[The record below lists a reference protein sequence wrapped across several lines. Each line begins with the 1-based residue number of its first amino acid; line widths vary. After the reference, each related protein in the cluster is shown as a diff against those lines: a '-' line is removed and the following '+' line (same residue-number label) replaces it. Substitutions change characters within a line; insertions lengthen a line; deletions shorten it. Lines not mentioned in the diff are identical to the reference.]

1 MKKKVVF
8 GILTIIMI
16 VSTVFVGV
24 NATDTGASVPKT
36 VAETKEVNKIE
47 QRDLNTE
54 TQKDLI
60 YSSKYLVKGKNICRI
75 EPKTSVEEFRKNIE
89 VAEGKEIKIY
99 KGDKEIVSGYI
110 GTGMK
115 LREENGEEYT
125 LSVKGDITGD
135 GLASQ
140 IELTKIIRHLIEL
153 KDWKLEGAE
162 ALSADITGEGQINLV
177 DVSKLINYIVY
188 GRWEIEEDKK
198 PVPNLTDDNLKI
210 KYTTTEWTNGPVK
223 VEIETTVEG
232 DYKLQ
237 YSTDGEN
244 WKDYTGEIEMNENGN
259 IHIRLEDSNGE
270 VGDEVVI
277 TISNIDKEAPIVKLS
292 PNGGSYVLPT
302 TGKGT
307 ISTVLTAEDIGKS
320 GLDTLQ
326 YAWSTSNSQEPTE
339 WINFTNGS
347 KVGKINIV
355 GAQTYYLWTKV
366 TDKAGN
372 RATNVKVSAP
382 FIISENADVA
392 NQITLTANPTETN
405 WTNGNVT
412 VTASFGSNLTQE
424 RKLTCTGTA
433 GTDYVVNGSTSVVVK
448 TNGKTVTAEAKDVAG
463 NKIVATLNI
472 TNIDKTLP
480 TVQLSPNGGSFIL
493 PATGGAKI
501 GTTLTATDGEGSG
514 LATLQYAWSTSN
526 SQEPTEWIN
535 FTNGSKVEKINIVGA
550 QTYYLWTKVIDNAGN
565 RATNIKVSA
574 PFIISANADVA
585 NQITLTANPTETNW
599 TNGDVTVTAS
609 YGANLTQE
617 RNLTCTGTAGTDY
630 VVNGSTSVVVKTNGR
645 TVTAEAKDAAGN
657 IVRKSLNISK
667 IDKTA
672 PVMNGLTAS
681 TTNWTNGNVTLTG
694 KATDAQS
701 GIVAYQF
708 SQANNL
714 TATSGGWVTLTTG
727 TTSQITQTGTAN
739 ANGTWYFYVKDAA
752 GNVNKNSVVVYIDKT
767 LPTMNSLT
775 PSPATWTNGNVTLT
789 GKATDAQSGII
800 AYQFS
805 QTSNL
810 TATSGGWTNLTTAT
824 KTQITQTGTANANG
838 TWYFYVK
845 DVAGNVNK
853 SSVVVYIDKTVPVM
867 NSLTAT
873 TTSWTNG
880 NVILTGKAT
889 DTQSGIVAY
898 QFSKADNITAGSG
911 GWVTLTTP
919 STSQI
924 TQTGTATAN
933 GTWYFY
939 VKDQAGNVN
948 KNSIAVKIDKLAP
961 TINTVTAGE
970 ITTSSI
976 KITVAATDPVATTAN
991 GSSGI
996 KSYYYSKD
1004 GGNTWTSAQTSA
1016 SYTYSGLSSG
1026 TNYTFAVKV
1035 VDNAGNMSEKKTT
1048 TATTEQDLP
1057 AFAMCTGTPTKWQT
1071 DSIWVDCPDCGESG
1085 GVETYGGYYECDDCG
1100 FGFARPTR
1108 TASCRNCSYRD
1119 TTVTSYDF
1127 CWGPSGEDHD
1137 IAAAQEAYENHNIS
1151 GRRDFW
1157 DYWN

>member
-1 MKKKVVF
+1 MY
-8 GILTIIMI
+8 
-16 VSTVFVGV
+16 
-24 NATDTGASVPKT
+24 
-36 VAETKEVNKIE
+36 ET
-47 QRDLNTE
+47 
-54 TQKDLI
+54 
-60 YSSKYLVKGKNICRI
+60 
-75 EPKTSVEEFRKNIE
+75 
-89 VAEGKEIKIY
+89 
-99 KGDKEIVSGYI
+99 
-110 GTGMK
+110 
-115 LREENGEEYT
+115 
-125 LSVKGDITGD
+125 
-135 GLASQ
+135 
-140 IELTKIIRHLIEL
+140 
-153 KDWKLEGAE
+153 
-162 ALSADITGEGQINLV
+162 
-177 DVSKLINYIVY
+177 
-188 GRWEIEEDKK
+188 
-198 PVPNLTDDNLKI
+198 
-210 KYTTTEWTNGPVK
+210 
-223 VEIETTVEG
+223 
-232 DYKLQ
+232 
-237 YSTDGEN
+237 
-244 WKDYTGEIEMNENGN
+244 GN

-326 YAWSTSNSQEPTE
+326 YAWSTSNIKEPTA
-339 WINFTNGS
+339 WTNFTNRS
-347 KVGKINIV
+347 KVEKTGINEGEIW
-355 GAQTYYLWTKV
+355 YLWTKV

-382 FIISENADVA
+382 FIMSANADVA
-392 NQITLTANPTETN
+392 NTITLTANPTETN
-405 WTNGNVT
+405 WTNGDVT
-412 VTASFGSNLTQE
+412 VTVIYGANLTQE
-424 RKLTCTGTA
+424 RKLACTGTA
-433 GTDYVVNGSTSVVVK
+433 GTDYVINGSASVVVK

-480 TVQLSPNGGSFIL
+480 TVQLSQNGGSYIL

-526 SQEPTEWIN
+526 SQEPTQWIN
-535 FTNGSKVEKINIVGA
+535 FTNGSKVEKTNITETG
-550 QTYYLWTKVIDNAGN
+550 TWYLWTKVTDNAGN

-574 PFIISANADVA
+574 PFVISANADVA
-585 NQITLTANPTETNW
+585 NTITLTANPTETNW
-599 TNGDVTVTAS
+599 TNGDVTVTVS
-609 YGANLTQE
+609 YGANLTQG

-630 VVNGSTSVVVKTNGR
+630 VVNGSTSVVVKTNGK
-645 TVTAEAKDAAGN
+645 TVTAEAKDVAGN
-657 IVRKSLNISK
+657 IVRKSLTIGK
-667 IDKTA
+667 IDKTL

-708 SQANNL
+708 SQDANL
-714 TATSGGWVTLTTG
+714 IATSGGWNTIAA

-739 ANGTWYFYVKDAA
+739 ANGTWYFYVKDVA
-752 GNVNKNSVVVYIDKT
+752 GNVNKSRVVVYIDKT

-789 GKATDAQSGII
+789 GKATDAQSGIV

-824 KTQITQTGTANANG
+824 KTQITQNYTATKTG

-845 DVAGNVNK
+845 DAAGNVNK

-880 NVILTGKAT
+880 NVTLTGKAT
-889 DTQSGIVAY
+889 DAQSGIVAY
-898 QFSKADNITAGSG
+898 QFSQTSNLTATSG
-911 GWVTLTTP
+911 GWTNLTTA
-919 STSQI
+919 TKTQI
-924 TQTGTATAN
+924 TQNYTATKT

-939 VKDQAGNVN
+939 VKDAAGNVN
-948 KNSIAVKIDKLAP
+948 KNSVTINIDKTAPTVTSVTGNPTTWTNGNVTLTVNGATDGASGLNATAYSFDGGTTWQSGNTKTYSQNTSNIVIKVRDAVGNVYTHTTISITKIDKALP
-961 TINTVTAGE
+961 TVSSVTVGD

-976 KITVAATDPVATTAN
+976 KITATAADAVATTAN
-991 GSSGI
+991 GSSEI

-1057 AFAMCTGTPTKWQT
+1057 VFATCTGTPTKWKT
-1071 DSIWVDCPDCGESG
+1071 DDGYITCVYCNEEG
-1085 GVETYGGYYECDDCG
+1085 GVSLRGGYYECDDCG
-1100 FGFARPTR
+1100 FGFLRPTSVS
-1108 TASCRNCSYRD
+1108 SCMSCGKRD
-1119 TTVTSYDF
+1119 TDWLDYDL
-1127 CWGPSGEDHD
+1127 CWGPDGEDHD
-1137 IAAAQEAYENHNIS
+1137 VKAAREAYANHNVS
-1151 GRRDFW
+1151 GRKEFW
-1157 DYWN
+1157 DYWL